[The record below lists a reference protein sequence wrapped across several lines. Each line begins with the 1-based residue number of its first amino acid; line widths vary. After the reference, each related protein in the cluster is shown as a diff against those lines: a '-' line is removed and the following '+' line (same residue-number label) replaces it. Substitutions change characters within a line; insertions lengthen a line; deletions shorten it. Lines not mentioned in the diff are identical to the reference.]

1 MLDVVTARDEAV
13 TTISL
18 NRSSTM
24 NALTE
29 ACRLELLAA
38 LKDAAAED
46 VRVVVLTGVG
56 RAFCVGQDLS
66 AAAELEDAE
75 RTVRDTYNPLVT
87 AIASLGKPVIAAIN
101 GPAVGAGMGLA
112 LACDLAVMA
121 DDAYLMCSFG
131 RVALVPDTGVSRVL
145 VRRLG
150 YVRAFEI
157 AATGRKI
164 SAAES
169 AAIGLVNRVVTADL
183 LLDEVHTLA
192 HQLAR
197 GPKQAL
203 ALTKAN
209 FVAALDEGPGQLLE
223 REARAQGIA
232 AASAEHA
239 EGVAAFREK
248 REPRFR

>member
-1 MLDVVTARDEAV
+1 
-13 TTISL
+13 
-18 NRSSTM
+18 M